1 MKTKA
6 SVLRENS
13 DYSVLINAVINRIGL
28 ESVEDVNRHGIDGGF
43 GGFIYYEETHKFA
56 MRHRKL
62 IKRLLYE
69 TAESMGEGVLTMV
82 EHFGVFRNDKMD
94 REEESN
100 LFAYLG
106 NGMPRQGR
114 VTNVMAWFAAEEV
127 CRWFDE

>member
-13 DYSVLINAVINRIGL
+13 DYSVLINAVINRVGL
-28 ESVEDVNRHGIDGGF
+28 ESVEDINRYGMDGGF

-62 IKRLLYE
+62 IKQLLYE

-82 EHFGVFRNDKMD
+82 EHFGVFRKYKMD
-94 REEESN
+94 REEESD
-100 LFAYLG
+100 LFSYLG
-106 NGMPRQGR
+106 NGMPSQGR

-127 CRWFDE
+127 CR

>member
-1 MKTKA
+1 MKTKK

-13 DYSVLINAVINRIGL
+13 DYSVLINAVINRVGL
-28 ESVEDVNRHGIDGGF
+28 DSVEDVNRHGIDGGF
-43 GGFIYYEETHKFA
+43 SGFIYYKETHEFA

-62 IKRLLYE
+62 IKKLLYE
-69 TAESMGEGVLTMV
+69 TAESLGEGILTMV

-94 REEESN
+94 REEEN
-100 LFAYLG
+100 DLFSYLG

>member
-56 MRHRKL
+56 MRYRKL

>member
-1 MKTKA
+1 MKTKK

-56 MRHRKL
+56 MRYRKL
-62 IKRLLYE
+62 IKQLLYE
-69 TAESMGEGVLTMV
+69 TAENLGENVLTLV
-82 EHFGVFRNDKMD
+82 KDFVVFRNNKLD
-94 REEESN
+94 REEESD
-100 LFAYLG
+100 LFSYLG
-106 NGMPRQGR
+106 NGRPEQGR
-114 VTNVMAWFAAEEV
+114 VTNIMTWFAAEEV

>member
-13 DYSVLINAVINRIGL
+13 GYSVLINAVINRVGL
-28 ESVEDVNRHGIDGGF
+28 ESVEDINRYGMDGGF

-62 IKRLLYE
+62 IKQLLYE

-82 EHFGVFRNDKMD
+82 EHFGVFRNEKMD
-94 REEESN
+94 REEESD

-106 NGMPRQGR
+106 NGMPSQGR

>member
-13 DYSVLINAVINRIGL
+13 DYSVLINAVINRVGL
-28 ESVEDVNRHGIDGGF
+28 ESVEDINRYGMDGGF

-69 TAESMGEGVLTMV
+69 TAESMGESVLTMV

-94 REEESN
+94 REEESD
-100 LFAYLG
+100 LFSYLG
-106 NGMPRQGR
+106 NGMPLQGR

>member
-28 ESVEDVNRHGIDGGF
+28 ESVEDINRHGADCGF

-56 MRHRKL
+56 MRYRKL
-62 IKRLLYE
+62 IKQLLYE
-69 TAESMGEGVLTMV
+69 TAENLGENVLTLV
-82 EHFGVFRNDKMD
+82 KDFVVFRNDKMD
-94 REEESN
+94 REEEN
-100 LFAYLG
+100 DLFAYLS
-106 NGMPRQGR
+106 NGRPEQGR
-114 VTNVMAWFAAEEV
+114 VTNIMAWFAAEEV